1 MKKSKLIKKAVII
14 CAALVTL
21 NPVIGEEFKNSIV
34 NIKFDKDTAGN
45 IKINL
50 ITAKPYTT
58 PLFINKKEDNNYVIL
73 LPETNNLM
81 ASKPII
87 DDLSGL
93 VSGVTIKTQPYVEGS
108 SKGYTKI
115 IISAPEPI
123 NLRAVT
129 SLSVQGTTI
138 ASNIPTTKQ
147 VQVTQKTTPVQQQKL
162 ITPEEISKHTTQYNT
177 EKSSKVIVLQ
187 ADSTV
192 KSVVNQINTP
202 TSTTTKTPKKSQIV
216 AQTPVKVTDRPIRN
230 IPEVTIN
237 KDLEEA
243 IAKTPQPNILIKEK
257 EAMEQE
263 IKTEHIS
270 KIKNELKNIKKFDYK
285 KYTNKLAKISKEKL
299 SELANLINLQNDMVK
314 LILVIS
320 AVGFPLLVIF
330 YILVINRRIKDSI
343 EEISQI
349 QSTTQDTDSIRDENL
364 QEVIAAIDEQT
375 EEQSIIEETESSFE
389 NMMSELEQTEAEEI
403 FEEITE
409 QPIEQTE
416 VEEVFE
422 EVTEQPIEQTEV
434 EEIFEEIT
442 EQPIEQT
449 EVEEVFEEV
458 TEQPIEQTEVEEVF
472 EEITE
477 QPIEQTEA
485 EEIFEEVTEQPI
497 EQTEAEEIFEEVTE
511 QPIEQTDVEEV
522 FEEVTEQPLEQTE
535 VEEIFE
541 ETTEY
546 IPDGFINEFAN
557 TEDDDSIFDEL
568 INSPVELTEEYIED
582 DTILDELQEEIIEE
596 EFTKTEDGLIVLDR
610 TDLTETSGFYLVNFE
625 NFTSLIGFI
634 EDEIFVLKTFDEF
647 VNNHI
652 YVKVADKVSEKVCR
666 YIVKIGLYKMIIEVS
681 DTKMIHMLDL

>member
-1 MKKSKLIKKAVII
+1 
-14 CAALVTL
+14 
-21 NPVIGEEFKNSIV
+21 
-34 NIKFDKDTAGN
+34 
-45 IKINL
+45 
-50 ITAKPYTT
+50 
-58 PLFINKKEDNNYVIL
+58 
-73 LPETNNLM
+73 
-81 ASKPII
+81 
-87 DDLSGL
+87 
-93 VSGVTIKTQPYVEGS
+93 
-108 SKGYTKI
+108 
-115 IISAPEPI
+115 
-123 NLRAVT
+123 
-129 SLSVQGTTI
+129 
-138 ASNIPTTKQ
+138 
-147 VQVTQKTTPVQQQKL
+147 
-162 ITPEEISKHTTQYNT
+162 
-177 EKSSKVIVLQ
+177 
-187 ADSTV
+187 
-192 KSVVNQINTP
+192 
-202 TSTTTKTPKKSQIV
+202 
-216 AQTPVKVTDRPIRN
+216 
-230 IPEVTIN
+230 
-237 KDLEEA
+237 
-243 IAKTPQPNILIKEK
+243 
-257 EAMEQE
+257 
-263 IKTEHIS
+263 
-270 KIKNELKNIKKFDYK
+270 
-285 KYTNKLAKISKEKL
+285 
-299 SELANLINLQNDMVK
+299 MVK

-434 EEIFEEIT
+434 EE
-442 EQPIEQT
+442 
-449 EVEEVFEEV
+449 
-458 TEQPIEQTEVEEVF
+458 VF
-472 EEITE
+472 EEI
-477 QPIEQTEA
+477 
-485 EEIFEEVTEQPI
+485 TEQPI

>member
-1 MKKSKLIKKAVII
+1 
-14 CAALVTL
+14 
-21 NPVIGEEFKNSIV
+21 
-34 NIKFDKDTAGN
+34 
-45 IKINL
+45 
-50 ITAKPYTT
+50 
-58 PLFINKKEDNNYVIL
+58 
-73 LPETNNLM
+73 
-81 ASKPII
+81 
-87 DDLSGL
+87 
-93 VSGVTIKTQPYVEGS
+93 
-108 SKGYTKI
+108 
-115 IISAPEPI
+115 
-123 NLRAVT
+123 
-129 SLSVQGTTI
+129 
-138 ASNIPTTKQ
+138 
-147 VQVTQKTTPVQQQKL
+147 
-162 ITPEEISKHTTQYNT
+162 
-177 EKSSKVIVLQ
+177 
-187 ADSTV
+187 
-192 KSVVNQINTP
+192 
-202 TSTTTKTPKKSQIV
+202 
-216 AQTPVKVTDRPIRN
+216 
-230 IPEVTIN
+230 
-237 KDLEEA
+237 
-243 IAKTPQPNILIKEK
+243 
-257 EAMEQE
+257 
-263 IKTEHIS
+263 
-270 KIKNELKNIKKFDYK
+270 
-285 KYTNKLAKISKEKL
+285 
-299 SELANLINLQNDMVK
+299 MVK

-389 NMMSELEQTEAEEI
+389 NMMSELEQTEAEEVFEEI
-403 FEEITE
+403 TEQPIEQTEVEEVFEEITEQPIEQTKVEEVFEEITE

-422 EVTEQPIEQTEV
+422 EVTEQPI
-434 EEIFEEIT
+434 
-442 EQPIEQT
+442 
-449 EVEEVFEEV
+449 
-458 TEQPIEQTEVEEVF
+458 
-472 EEITE
+472 
-477 QPIEQTEA
+477 
-485 EEIFEEVTEQPI
+485 
-497 EQTEAEEIFEEVTE
+497 
-511 QPIEQTDVEEV
+511 
-522 FEEVTEQPLEQTE
+522 EQTE

-582 DTILDELQEEIIEE
+582 DTILDELQEEIMEE